1 MLKSLLP
8 DEVKVKTPIDD
19 IGLRLNLT
27 IKKSIRFTKMS
38 FFPTILG
45 FIQYHSGPSGG
56 IEGFLQLIP
65 GTYKSVNTKKT
76 ISVDKVHLKCD
87 YLNGSIVNGCRQ
99 PILYS
104 FALDQPP
111 GHKIYKVPRIG
122 LLKRLIKSLL
132 SHIFFYLED
141 DDHKSINLNG
151 ETINFT

>member
-76 ISVDKVHLKCD
+76 ISVDKVHFKCD
-87 YLNGSIVNGCRQ
+87 CLNGSIVNDCRQ

-104 FALDQPP
+104 FALDQPA
-111 GHKIYKVPRIG
+111 GHKKDKEPG
-122 LLKRLIKSLL
+122 NKDLKK
-132 SHIFFYLED
+132 
-141 DDHKSINLNG
+141 KINLFCLSYYF
-151 ETINFT
+151 I